1 MHAEQPRTAPAS
13 TVRATHKHQ
22 AVRSYLEELVER
34 ELAVGDA
41 VPSERALCERFG
53 VSRMTV
59 RQAVEALV
67 GEGVL
72 VREQGRGTFVAPQ
85 RMDFEMRLTTFGE
98 EMRRRGMRPDT
109 RVLDALTVPA
119 SAEAADALG
128 TEVGAPLHH
137 LWRVRYAD
145 GTPMSIE
152 QLWVPVGLA
161 PDLFAAGP
169 PPSLYDALR
178 AVGLDPSWGEETLTA
193 SEATDEEAALLDLR
207 ATRAVLRA
215 TRRTFS
221 ADTPCMYSRA
231 CYRGDRYSVWVPL
244 STPSPAL
251 VPRVRDGARH
261 ETGDRGLPP
270 LAAGEGRAP
279 SPAPAASA
287 APQAPG
293 ATRPPEVVGARP

>member
-1 MHAEQPRTAPAS
+1 MRAEQPRTAPAS
-13 TVRATHKHQ
+13 TPRATHKHQ

-59 RQAVEALV
+59 RQAVDALV
-67 GEGVL
+67 GDGVL

-128 TEVGAPLHH
+128 TEPGAPLHH
-137 LWRVRYAD
+137 LWRVRFAD

-152 QLWVPVGLA
+152 QLWVPVALA
-161 PDLFAAGP
+161 PDLFAGGP

-178 AVGLDPSWGEETLTA
+178 EAGLAPSWGEETLTA

-207 ATRAVLRA
+207 GTRAVLRA

-221 ADTPCMYSRA
+221 SDTPCMYSRA

-251 VPRVRDGARH
+251 VPRVRDAVRYD
-261 ETGDRGLPP
+261 TVDRALPP
-270 LAAGEGRAP
+270 AGA
-279 SPAPAASA
+279 AASA
-287 APQAPG
+287 TP
-293 ATRPPEVVGARP
+293 RRDEVVGARP

>member
-1 MHAEQPRTAPAS
+1 MHAEQPRTAPAPAP
-13 TVRATHKHQ
+13 RATHKHQ

-59 RQAVEALV
+59 RQAVDALV
-67 GEGVL
+67 GDGVL

-128 TEVGAPLHH
+128 TEPGAPLHH
-137 LWRVRYAD
+137 LWRVRFAD

-152 QLWVPVGLA
+152 QLWVPVALA
-161 PDLFAAGP
+161 PDLFAGGP

-178 AVGLDPSWGEETLTA
+178 EVGLAPSWGEETLTA
-193 SEATDEEAALLDLR
+193 SEASDEEAALLDLR
-207 ATRAVLRA
+207 GTRAVLRA

-221 ADTPCMYSRA
+221 SDTPCMYSRA

-251 VPRVRDGARH
+251 VPRVRDAARYDTV
-261 ETGDRGLPP
+261 EAAPASAG
-270 LAAGEGRAP
+270 AAGADAGA
-279 SPAPAASA
+279 AASA
-287 APQAPG
+287 TPRRA
-293 ATRPPEVVGARP
+293 EVVGARP